1 VPLAGRRATTTER
14 VVEPS
19 AIAALRRAGFT
30 CRNNR
35 LGELGGYRHALLK
48 RLLGNP
54 DRCRRFAEQA
64 TFG

>member
-1 VPLAGRRATTTER
+1 